1 MIKTILTLIPFAI
14 FCLLGLNL
22 WAELFVDKQF
32 EEIEKELN
40 KEQTDGNK
48 GTED

>member
-22 WAELFVDKQF
+22 WAKQFVDKQF

-40 KEQTDGNK
+40 KEQNNGTKK
-48 GTED
+48 GK